1 MGTLG
6 DLPEDPQLKVNNI
19 IKPPEEDVGTEWV
32 INHPLNIDGLP
43 VQGVKKAP
51 DVGEHTVSILH
62 DLGYS
67 DDEIEKLRAE
77 GAI

>member
-1 MGTLG
+1 
-6 DLPEDPQLKVNNI
+6 
-19 IKPPEEDVGTEWV
+19 
-32 INHPLNIDGLP
+32 

-51 DVGEHTVSILH
+51 DVGEHTDSILH

-67 DDEIEKLRAE
+67 DDEIEELRTE